1 MFTTTLRLAYLY
13 NKNNYK
19 IVSTLNLSKME
30 TTVTTKA
37 LHGGEWIIS
46 ESQPEQTFIRE
57 DFNEEQKMVLEM
69 CHQFLNTEVLPIV
82 DRIDK
87 LEPGLM
93 PSLVQKAGEQGLL
106 STSFPE
112 EYGGLAKDF
121 ITSTLVNEGL
131 GGGFSFS
138 VAIAAHTGIGTLPIL
153 YFGTPEQKQKYIPK
167 LGSGEWKGAYGLTE
181 PNSGSDALSAKTTAK
196 LSEDGKY
203 YILNGQKCW
212 ITNGGFA
219 DVYTVFAKIDGEKF
233 TGFIVE
239 RGMEGFTQ
247 GPEEHKMGI
256 KGSSTVQLYFQDCK
270 VPVEN
275 LLGEIGKGHL
285 IAFNI
290 LNIGRLKLCAAAL
303 GGARRS
309 ADTAAAYA
317 KTREQFKIPIAKFGA
332 IRHKIAEM
340 AIRIW
345 VADAALY
352 RTAFWVQDKED
363 ELLASGK
370 TFAEALLG
378 AAEEYAIEC
387 SMLKVFGS
395 EVLDFVVDEGVQIH
409 GGNGFSDEYLISKA
423 YRDSRINRIYEGT
436 NEINRLLTVDM
447 VLKRAM
453 KGKLDLMGPAMTVQK
468 ELMSIPDFGAG
479 EEGDFAKELKYI
491 AQFKKAILMVAGAAV
506 QKLMMQLEKEQEVL
520 MNIADMAIETFHAE
534 SALLRTMKLAGERG
548 LEAVSIERDV
558 MQTYLY
564 DAADR
569 INKAGKDALN
579 SFASGDELN
588 MMHIGLKR
596 FTKVAPFNSKDARR
610 RICDKVLAD
619 PNYFF

>member
-1 MFTTTLRLAYLY
+1 
-13 NKNNYK
+13 
-19 IVSTLNLSKME
+19 ME
-30 TTVTTKA
+30 TTLTTKA

-46 ESQPEQTFIRE
+46 ESHPEQTFIRE

-69 CHQFLNTEVLPIV
+69 CHQFLNTEVLPII

-106 STSFPE
+106 STSLPE

-219 DVYTVFAKIDGEKF
+219 DVYTVFAKIDGDKF
-233 TGFIVE
+233 TGFIIE

-479 EEGDFAKELKYI
+479 EEGDFASELKYI